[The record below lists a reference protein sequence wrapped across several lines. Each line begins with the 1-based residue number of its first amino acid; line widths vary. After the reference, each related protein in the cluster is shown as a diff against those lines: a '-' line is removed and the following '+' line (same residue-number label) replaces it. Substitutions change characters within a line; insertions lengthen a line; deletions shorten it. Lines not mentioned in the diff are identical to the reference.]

1 MKPYN
6 VLVVD
11 DSAFMRKIISDLIE
25 NDADFQVTATAA
37 NGREAIQKINELNP
51 DLVTMDV
58 EMPEMNGLEALK
70 IIMAERPLPVIML
83 SGINE
88 EGMKETILALEWGA
102 FDFIRKP
109 SISNSQDI
117 TAVGESLREQ
127 MKEAM
132 LARHQREAR
141 QTAIETAASRQ
152 ADPLLLPERLIK
164 PESQQSSK
172 RQQPERTADRQA
184 DKPAELRKTAKL
196 SGETGSSSARPAKE
210 KLQPGTESAKKNN
223 LPPVVS
229 PKPASASE
237 KRQSRLQPERE
248 CASPALSETDQA
260 ASGLTVPT
268 GSERKPA
275 VRPSAFSKLVAV
287 GCSTGGPRAL
297 KALLE
302 NIPADFP
309 APVVIVQHMPPNF
322 TKSLAQRLNT
332 FSPLEV
338 TEAEQGMILK
348 PGAAYIAPGGYH
360 MKVVSASGGQ
370 YAISLTKEEARN
382 GHRPSVDTLFESL
395 LPLTT
400 LERHAVLMTGMGSD
414 GARMMKVLYDSG
426 VTSTF
431 AESEETCV
439 VYGMPRSAVELQCVR
454 HILPLQEIAPRLV
467 QAVK

>member
-1 MKPYN
+1 MKPYK

-25 NDADFQVTATAA
+25 NDADFQVTATAT
-37 NGREAIQKINELNP
+37 NGREAIDKISELRP

-70 IIMAERPLPVIML
+70 IIMASDPLPVIML

-117 TAVGESLREQ
+117 TEVGSSLREQ

-132 LARHQREAR
+132 LAREQREAR
-141 QTAIETAASRQ
+141 TTAMNAIDIAPTENKVPIPVPIPQKS
-152 ADPLLLPERLIK
+152 K
-164 PESQQSSK
+164 PEKPKVELKAPIKNEGASKARSKQVIDSSTTK
-172 RQQPERTADRQA
+172 KATKSEITTNHLIT
-184 DKPAELRKTAKL
+184 EKTVSRSK
-196 SGETGSSSARPAKE
+196 
-210 KLQPGTESAKKNN
+210 TEENP
-223 LPPVVS
+223 LPPKRVLKANGEGANNNNVDFSDQKLVS
-229 PKPASASE
+229 KS
-237 KRQSRLQPERE
+237 LQ
-248 CASPALSETDQA
+248 
-260 ASGLTVPT
+260 
-268 GSERKPA
+268 
-275 VRPSAFSKLVAV
+275 KLVAV

-297 KALLE
+297 KTFLE

-309 APVVIVQHMPPNF
+309 APIVIVQHMPPNF

-338 TEAEQGMILK
+338 IEAEHGMMLRN
-348 PGAAYIAPGGYH
+348 GVAYIAPGGYH
-360 MKVVSASGGQ
+360 LQVISPTRGQ
-370 YAISLTKEEARN
+370 YMAQLTKDEARN
-382 GHRPSVDTLFESL
+382 GHRPSVDVLFESL
-395 LPLTT
+395 LPLTS
-400 LERHAVLMTGMGSD
+400 LERHVLLMTGMGSD
-414 GARMMKVLYDSG
+414 GARMMKALYDTG
-426 VTSTF
+426 TTSTF

-439 VYGMPRSAVELQCVR
+439 VYGMPRSAVELQCVK
-454 HILPLQEIAPRLV
+454 HVLPIHEIAPRLV

>member
-1 MKPYN
+1 MRPYK

-37 NGREAIQKINELNP
+37 NGREAIEKVNELRP

-70 IIMAERPLPVIML
+70 SIMAQRPLPVIML

-88 EGMKETILALEWGA
+88 QGMKETILALEWGA

-117 TAVGESLREQ
+117 IAVGESLREQ

-132 LARHQREAR
+132 LARERREAR
-141 QTAIETAASRQ
+141 ASAVKSPEPPPAAEPPAPR
-152 ADPLLLPERLIK
+152 AVVEPVRRKLEP
-164 PESQQSSK
+164 SK
-172 RQQPERTADRQA
+172 KEA
-184 DKPAELRKTAKL
+184 DKAP
-196 SGETGSSSARPAKE
+196 
-210 KLQPGTESAKKNN
+210 LQGTEKPRARVPLEPPPADKRKVDTGTE
-223 LPPVVS
+223 PVVAKRVVKPAPVV
-229 PKPASASE
+229 PKPAPDRFRGRSQEEQGAGLPGQRAAAEIAAGSFIE
-237 KRQSRLQPERE
+237 P
-248 CASPALSETDQA
+248 PA
-260 ASGLTVPT
+260 ASVGQAS
-268 GSERKPA
+268 GSRG
-275 VRPSAFSKLVAV
+275 VRKLVAV

-297 KALLE
+297 KAFLE
-302 NIPADFP
+302 NIPGDFP
-309 APVVIVQHMPPNF
+309 APIVIVQHMPPNF

-332 FSPLEV
+332 FSALEV
-338 TEAEQGMILK
+338 AEAEHGMVLRQ
-348 PGAAYIAPGGYH
+348 GAAYIAPGGYH
-360 MKVVSASGGQ
+360 LTVVPAPGGQ
-370 YAISLTKEEARN
+370 YVIELTKEEVRN
-382 GHRPSVDTLFESL
+382 GHRPSVDTLFESVL
-395 LPLTT
+395 QLTS
-400 LERHAVLMTGMGSD
+400 LERHAVIMTGMGSD
-414 GARMMKVLYDSG
+414 GARMMKALYDSG

-439 VYGMPRSAVELQCVR
+439 VYGMPRSAVELKCVK